1 MTSKQETWA
10 AGDFAMMGAGITLVG
25 ELLSEAVR
33 LRAGERV
40 LDVATGSGNTAI
52 AAARRATD
60 VVGVDFVPAL
70 LDRARERAHAERLK
84 RVTFELGDAESLQ
97 FADSSFDVVLST
109 FGCMFAPDPVAAAR
123 EMARVC
129 RPGGRLGITAWTPA
143 GLWGRVFAI
152 HARYLPDAPGVA
164 APVLWGEENIV
175 RERLGEYAAQFSF
188 TRRAQIFRARTA
200 DQWLAF
206 LREFFGPT
214 VVLWA
219 KLDEAGR
226 ETFSRE
232 VLDTVAEFNQSGDQ
246 TLFVPAEYL
255 ESVITLK

>member
-1 MTSKQETWA
+1 MTSQQETWA
-10 AGDFAMMGAGITLVG
+10 AGDFAMIGTGVTLVG

-40 LDVATGSGNTAI
+40 LDVATGSGNTAL

-70 LDRARERAHAERLK
+70 LERARERAHAERMK
-84 RVTFELGDAESLQ
+84 RVTFEIGDAESLP
-97 FADSSFDVVLST
+97 FPEHSFDVVLST
-109 FGCMFAPDPVAAAR
+109 FGCMFAPNPAVAAR
-123 EMARVC
+123 EMVRVC
-129 RPGGRLGITAWTPA
+129 RAGGRLGITAWTPG

-152 HARYLPDAPGVA
+152 HARYLPDAAGVA
-164 APVLWGEENIV
+164 APVLWGEESIV
-175 RERLGEYAAQFSF
+175 RERFGENAAQFSF
-188 TRRAQIFRARTA
+188 MRRSQIFRARTA

-219 KLDEAGR
+219 RLDEAGR
-226 ETFSRE
+226 ERFSRE

>member
-1 MTSKQETWA
+1 MTSQQETWA
-10 AGDFAMMGAGITLVG
+10 AGDFSIIGAAVTLVG
-25 ELLSEAVR
+25 ELLAEAVR
-33 LRAGERV
+33 LRADERV
-40 LDVATGSGNTAI
+40 LDVATGSGNTAL

-84 RVTFELGDAESLQ
+84 RVTFELGDAASLP
-97 FADSSFDVVLST
+97 FPDRSFDVALST
-109 FGCMFAPDPVAAAR
+109 FGCMFAPDPAVAAR

-129 RPGGRLGITAWTPA
+129 RAGGRLGIAAWTPA

-152 HARYLPDAPGVA
+152 HARYLPDASSVA
-164 APVLWGEENIV
+164 APVLWGEESMV
-175 RERLGEYAAQFSF
+175 RERFGEYARQFSF
-188 TRRAQIFRARTA
+188 TRRSQTLRARTA
-200 DQWLAF
+200 DHWLAF

-214 VVLWA
+214 VVVWA
-219 KLDEAGR
+219 RLDEAGR

-246 TLFVPAEYL
+246 ALFMPAEYL